1 MVTRL
6 PTDGLLAEVIR
17 CIVMAVQ
24 PVRIVL
30 FGSAAR
36 GALHPHS
43 DLDLLVVMPSGT
55 HRRHTAQRIYQALAP
70 LGVATDVVVVTESDV
85 HDHADDFSL
94 VLYPALREGKELY
107 AARR

>member
-1 MVTRL
+1 MTTS
-6 PTDGLLAEVIR
+6 PMKNGPLAEVIR
-17 CIVMAVQ
+17 CIVATVR

-43 DLDLLVVMPSGT
+43 DLDLLIVMPNGT
-55 HRRHTAQRIYQALAP
+55 HRRRTAQRIYQAIAP
-70 LGVATDVVVVTESDV
+70 LGVAADVVVVTESDV
-85 HDHADDFSL
+85 HDYADDFSL

-107 AARR
+107 AAQR